1 MDRSHADY
9 IELSLQLQ
17 FNACSGAHVSK
28 RGCQLTNGAVSR
40 MNRHPERAP
49 GGMRMAGSEGIR
61 EVDAWHP

>member
-28 RGCQLTNGAVSR
+28 RGCQLINGAVAR
-40 MNRHPERAP
+40 R
-49 GGMRMAGSEGIR
+49 
-61 EVDAWHP
+61 